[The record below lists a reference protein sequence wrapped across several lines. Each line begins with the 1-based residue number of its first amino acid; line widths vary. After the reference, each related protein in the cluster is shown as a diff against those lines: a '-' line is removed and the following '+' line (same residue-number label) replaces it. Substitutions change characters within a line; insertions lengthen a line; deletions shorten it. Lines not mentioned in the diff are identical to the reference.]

1 MVRQEW
7 KKLLHNKIL
16 LVVILAVIAIPSI
29 YTTLFL
35 GSMWD
40 PYGNTDKLPVAVVN
54 EDQPVEYQGAA
65 LDIGGELV
73 KKLKEEKSLDFHFVE
88 KKEGEQGLKDGTY
101 YMMIRIPEDFSA
113 KAGTL
118 TGEKPEKME
127 LFYETNPGT
136 NYIASKMSETAM
148 KEMESAVCQEVTR
161 TYIQAVMDKVLQ
173 AKEGMEQ
180 AGQGAGELEEGTVQ
194 AAEGNKIITENLRI
208 LADSTLT
215 FRNGTQNF
223 SEGLGR
229 YIQGVDTLGSGTEEL
244 DQGAAALTKGMEQ
257 VKEKMPELS
266 DGADELADGAWALG
280 EGIRE
285 AAKGSQDL
293 QEGAVRM
300 DDSMT
305 ELNQGLLALGEAAAS
320 LPEAARELEEGAG
333 TLAENAAALHS
344 GLETLCQ
351 GTAQWKEGAESLD
364 SGLQNIIG
372 ENGSQSEAL
381 SQGAAGLSQSLETL
395 YNNLPS
401 YINVFSGEEG
411 FTFSS
416 GIQSTDPSCLYEEI
430 QSAVDNGDMDS
441 LAGAAWAALE
451 AAQTNYQGL
460 QEMEEQISIV
470 QEAGADYSGAEELN
484 GQISMLKDQAAF
496 LAQSTAAYTEG
507 VNEAARGSR
516 ELVSG
521 LPGITDGISQAAAGS
536 GELAA
541 GAGTLLQGISGL
553 SQKAPA
559 LVQGIQEA
567 VQGGS
572 LLQTQGTSVLKK
584 GAESLASGTVV
595 LSQGSTRLEEGTKRL
610 KEQMPVLFNGGD
622 QLSQGIT
629 ALKEGTESLK
639 EGAAELEKNSPS
651 LLEGASR
658 LSQGG
663 EQISQGAG
671 KLHEG
676 SMELGDGLKS
686 LEKGA
691 GTLKDALEE
700 GGSSAGNSVL
710 SEEGMD
716 MFAAPAVTKE
726 TQITEVENN
735 GHAMAPYMMSVGLW
749 VGCIAFSLMYPLTEY
764 SGKLKS
770 GGAWWRSKASVLYL
784 VALLQAAVMTGALW
798 IFDGFRPVQP
808 GKTLLTACLASLAF
822 MSIMYFFT
830 NLLGKAGS
838 FLMLVFMVVQLAG
851 SVGTYP
857 LELSGP
863 FVPYLH
869 DWVPFTYTVTAFR
882 STISGGESIGKCL
895 LFLGVLF
902 LVFSLMTILEFQI
915 RAGKIKRGKRTWVT
929 WLKAHGLE

>member
-180 AGQGAGELEEGTVQ
+180 AGQGAGEL
-194 AAEGNKIITENLRI
+194 
-208 LADSTLT
+208 
-215 FRNGTQNF
+215 
-223 SEGLGR
+223 
-229 YIQGVDTLGSGTEEL
+229 
-244 DQGAAALTKGMEQ
+244 
-257 VKEKMPELS
+257 
-266 DGADELADGAWALG
+266 
-280 EGIRE
+280 
-285 AAKGSQDL
+285 
-293 QEGAVRM
+293 
-300 DDSMT
+300 
-305 ELNQGLLALGEAAAS
+305 
-320 LPEAARELEEGAG
+320 
-333 TLAENAAALHS
+333 
-344 GLETLCQ
+344 
-351 GTAQWKEGAESLD
+351 
-364 SGLQNIIG
+364 
-372 ENGSQSEAL
+372 
-381 SQGAAGLSQSLETL
+381 
-395 YNNLPS
+395 
-401 YINVFSGEEG
+401 
-411 FTFSS
+411 
-416 GIQSTDPSCLYEEI
+416 
-430 QSAVDNGDMDS
+430 
-441 LAGAAWAALE
+441 
-451 AAQTNYQGL
+451 
-460 QEMEEQISIV
+460 
-470 QEAGADYSGAEELN
+470 
-484 GQISMLKDQAAF
+484 
-496 LAQSTAAYTEG
+496 
-507 VNEAARGSR
+507 
-516 ELVSG
+516 
-521 LPGITDGISQAAAGS
+521 
-536 GELAA
+536 AA
-541 GAGTLLQGISGL
+541 GAETLLQGVSGL
-553 SQKAPA
+553 SQKAPV

-572 LLQTQGTSVLKK
+572 LLQTQGTSVLEQ
-584 GAESLASGTVV
+584 GAETLAEGAEA
-595 LSQGSTRLEEGTKRL
+595 LSQGTSQMAAGTQAL
-610 KEQMPVLFNGGD
+610 KEQVPALLNGGEE
-622 QLSQGIT
+622 LSQGLT
-629 ALKEGTESLK
+629 SLKEGTGSLK
-639 EGAAELEKNSPS
+639 AGAAELVENGPS
-651 LLEGASR
+651 LLLGASQ

-663 EQISQGAG
+663 EQIGQGAG
-671 KLHEG
+671 KLYEG
-676 SMELGDGLKS
+676 SRELGEGLKS
-686 LEKGA
+686 LEQGA
-691 GTLKDALEE
+691 GTLKNALEE
-700 GGSSAGNSVL
+700 GGISAGNSIL

-716 MFAAPAVTKE
+716 MFADPAVTKE

-857 LELSGP
+857 LELSGS

-895 LFLGVLF
+895 LFLGALF
-902 LVFSLMTILEFQI
+902 LVFSLMTVLEFQI

>member
-1 MVRQEW
+1 M
-7 KKLLHNKIL
+7 
-16 LVVILAVIAIPSI
+16 
-29 YTTLFL
+29 
-35 GSMWD
+35 
-40 PYGNTDKLPVAVVN
+40 
-54 EDQPVEYQGAA
+54 
-65 LDIGGELV
+65 
-73 KKLKEEKSLDFHFVE
+73 
-88 KKEGEQGLKDGTY
+88 
-101 YMMIRIPEDFSA
+101 
-113 KAGTL
+113 
-118 TGEKPEKME
+118 
-127 LFYETNPGT
+127 
-136 NYIASKMSETAM
+136 
-148 KEMESAVCQEVTR
+148 
-161 TYIQAVMDKVLQ
+161 
-173 AKEGMEQ
+173 
-180 AGQGAGELEEGTVQ
+180 
-194 AAEGNKIITENLRI
+194 
-208 LADSTLT
+208 
-215 FRNGTQNF
+215 
-223 SEGLGR
+223 
-229 YIQGVDTLGSGTEEL
+229 
-244 DQGAAALTKGMEQ
+244 
-257 VKEKMPELS
+257 
-266 DGADELADGAWALG
+266 
-280 EGIRE
+280 
-285 AAKGSQDL
+285 
-293 QEGAVRM
+293 
-300 DDSMT
+300 
-305 ELNQGLLALGEAAAS
+305 
-320 LPEAARELEEGAG
+320 
-333 TLAENAAALHS
+333 
-344 GLETLCQ
+344 
-351 GTAQWKEGAESLD
+351 
-364 SGLQNIIG
+364 
-372 ENGSQSEAL
+372 
-381 SQGAAGLSQSLETL
+381 
-395 YNNLPS
+395 
-401 YINVFSGEEG
+401 
-411 FTFSS
+411 
-416 GIQSTDPSCLYEEI
+416 
-430 QSAVDNGDMDS
+430 
-441 LAGAAWAALE
+441 
-451 AAQTNYQGL
+451 
-460 QEMEEQISIV
+460 
-470 QEAGADYSGAEELN
+470 
-484 GQISMLKDQAAF
+484 
-496 LAQSTAAYTEG
+496 
-507 VNEAARGSR
+507 
-516 ELVSG
+516 
-521 LPGITDGISQAAAGS
+521 
-536 GELAA
+536 
-541 GAGTLLQGISGL
+541 
-553 SQKAPA
+553 
-559 LVQGIQEA
+559 
-567 VQGGS
+567 
-572 LLQTQGTSVLKK
+572 
-584 GAESLASGTVV
+584 V

-716 MFAAPAVTKE
+716 MYAAPAVTKE

-902 LVFSLMTILEFQI
+902 LVFSLMTVLEFQI